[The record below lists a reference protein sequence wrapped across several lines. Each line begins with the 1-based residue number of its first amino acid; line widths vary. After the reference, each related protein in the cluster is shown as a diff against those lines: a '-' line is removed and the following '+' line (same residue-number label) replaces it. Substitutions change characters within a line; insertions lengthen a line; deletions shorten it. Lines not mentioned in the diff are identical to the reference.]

1 MPFYSSLA
9 YSMGAALARKTLGY
23 ASSQNKKHFRAVML
37 AGLIVLAAFII
48 DLAISTRRNGWHNM
62 YLLFAVTPTG
72 LGAFLLYVGST
83 IRRQPVLE
91 AIAGAVAALLL
102 SAYWW
107 IFLR

>member
-1 MPFYSSLA
+1 MF
-9 YSMGAALARKTLGY
+9 
-23 ASSQNKKHFRAVML
+23 

-48 DLAISTRRNGWHNM
+48 DLAISTQQNGWHNM

-91 AIAGAVAALLL
+91 AIAGAVALLL
-102 SAYWW
+102 AAYWV
-107 IFLR
+107 FFFRS